1 MEQAIKILIVEDNV
15 IIADDMQS
23 MLEDIGYEIV
33 DNVIV
38 YEQAVEVLKNKQVD
52 LVLID
57 IILASDKTGID
68 LGKHI
73 RENYDIPFIF
83 VTSNSDRATVENA
96 KTVKPNGYLVKPF
109 EQQDLYTSIEI
120 ALSNFIYG
128 NQSSNKESA
137 FDAETNDNAPM
148 SNSILKDSIFVKKQ
162 HLYYRIQF
170 GDIQFIK
177 ADNVYLEVNT
187 ADKKFLVRSPLKDYL
202 EKLPKNKFYRAHK
215 SYIVNVD
222 HIDAINSKDIMINNT
237 LIPISKDFKEF
248 IISAM
253 NSWSDVF
260 YEPFETQIKKFKFV
274 FLDMNFCIVRQ
285 NCKT

>member
-1 MEQAIKILIVEDNV
+1 M

-23 MLEDIGYEIV
+23 MLEEIGYEIV

-38 YEQAVEVLKNKQVD
+38 YEQAVEVLKNKDVD

-73 RENYDIPFIF
+73 RENYNIPFIF

-120 ALSNFIYG
+120 ALSNFTSVKNNG
-128 NQSSNKESA
+128 ASESQEEEDDRLMSNKV
-137 FDAETNDNAPM
+137 
-148 SNSILKDSIFVKKQ
+148 LKDSIFVKKQ

-187 ADKKFLVRSPLKDYL
+187 VDKKFLVRSPLKDYL
-202 EKLPKNKFYRAHK
+202 EKLPQQKFYRAHK

-222 HIDAINSKDIMINNT
+222 HIDAINSKDILINNT
-237 LIPISKDFKEF
+237 LIPISKEFKEF

-253 NSWSDVF
+253 NS
-260 YEPFETQIKKFKFV
+260 
-274 FLDMNFCIVRQ
+274 
-285 NCKT
+285 

>member
-1 MEQAIKILIVEDNV
+1 
-15 IIADDMQS
+15 MQS
-23 MLEDIGYEIV
+23 MLEEIGYEIV

-38 YEQAVEVLKNKQVD
+38 YEQAVEVLKTQQVD

-73 RENYDIPFIF
+73 RDNFDIPFIF

-128 NQSSNKESA
+128 KQNLEKGISSEDVNE
-137 FDAETNDNAPM
+137 DVPM

-187 ADKKFLVRSPLKDYL
+187 VDKKFLVRSPLKDYL
-202 EKLPKNKFYRAHK
+202 EKLPQNKFYRAHK

-253 NSWSDVF
+253 NS
-260 YEPFETQIKKFKFV
+260 
-274 FLDMNFCIVRQ
+274 
-285 NCKT
+285 

>member
-1 MEQAIKILIVEDNV
+1 MEHPIKILIVEDNV

-23 MLEDIGYEIV
+23 MLEEIGYEVV

-38 YEQAVEVLKNKQVD
+38 YEQAIEVLKNNHVD

-68 LGKHI
+68 LGRHI
-73 RENYDIPFIF
+73 RETYNIPFIF
-83 VTSNSDRATVENA
+83 VTSNSDKATVENA
-96 KTVKPNGYLVKPF
+96 KLVKPDGYLVKPF

-120 ALSNFIYG
+120 ALSNFNYS
-128 NQSSNKESA
+128 QKSSKSPEYENNEV
-137 FDAETNDNAPM
+137 DQIT
-148 SNSILKDSIFVKKQ
+148 SNSVLKDSIFVKKQ

-170 GDIQFIK
+170 TDIQFIK

-187 ADKKFLVRSPLKDYL
+187 VDKKFLVRSPLKDYL

-222 HIDAINSKDIMINNT
+222 HIEAINSKDILINDT

-248 IISAM
+248 IISSM
-253 NSWSDVF
+253 NS
-260 YEPFETQIKKFKFV
+260 
-274 FLDMNFCIVRQ
+274 
-285 NCKT
+285 

>member
-1 MEQAIKILIVEDNV
+1 M

-23 MLEDIGYEIV
+23 MLEEIGYEIV

-38 YEQAVEVLKNKQVD
+38 YEQAVEVLKTQQVD

-128 NQSSNKESA
+128 KQNVAKGISSEDVNE
-137 FDAETNDNAPM
+137 DVPL

-187 ADKKFLVRSPLKDYL
+187 IDKKFLVRSPLKDYL
-202 EKLPKNKFYRAHK
+202 EKLPQNKFYRAHK

-237 LIPISKDFKEF
+237 LIPISKDFKDF

-253 NSWSDVF
+253 NS
-260 YEPFETQIKKFKFV
+260 
-274 FLDMNFCIVRQ
+274 
-285 NCKT
+285 

>member
-1 MEQAIKILIVEDNV
+1 
-15 IIADDMQS
+15 
-23 MLEDIGYEIV
+23 MLEEIGYEIV

-38 YEQAVEVLKNKQVD
+38 YEQAVEVLKTQQVD

-73 RENYDIPFIF
+73 REHYDIPFIF

-128 NQSSNKESA
+128 KQNVASGLPKEEVNE
-137 FDAETNDNAPM
+137 DVPM

-170 GDIQFIK
+170 EDIQFIK

-187 ADKKFLVRSPLKDYL
+187 VDKKFLVRSPLKDYL
-202 EKLPKNKFYRAHK
+202 EKLPQNKFYRAHK

-222 HIDAINSKDIMINNT
+222 HIDAINSKDIMINDT
-237 LIPISKDFKEF
+237 LIPISKDFKEL

-253 NSWSDVF
+253 NS
-260 YEPFETQIKKFKFV
+260 
-274 FLDMNFCIVRQ
+274 
-285 NCKT
+285 

>member
-1 MEQAIKILIVEDNV
+1 MEQPIKILLVEDNV

-23 MLEDIGYEIV
+23 MLEEIGYEIV

-38 YEQAVEVLKNKQVD
+38 YEQAVEVLKTKEVD

-73 RENYDIPFIF
+73 RDNYSIPFIF

-120 ALSNFIYG
+120 ALSNFDHATKA
-128 NQSSNKESA
+128 ST
-137 FDAETNDNAPM
+137 AEAGTAPDKM
-148 SNSILKDSIFVKKQ
+148 TPNSVLKDSIFVKKQ
-162 HLYYRIQF
+162 HLYYRIPF

-187 ADKKFLVRSPLKDYL
+187 IDKKFLVRSPLKDYL
-202 EKLPKNKFYRAHK
+202 EKLPRNKFYRAHK

-222 HIDAINSKDIMINNT
+222 HIDAVNSKDIMINNT

-248 IISAM
+248 ILSAM
-253 NSWSDVF
+253 NS
-260 YEPFETQIKKFKFV
+260 
-274 FLDMNFCIVRQ
+274 
-285 NCKT
+285 

>member
-1 MEQAIKILIVEDNV
+1 
-15 IIADDMQS
+15 MQS
-23 MLEDIGYEIV
+23 MLEEIGYEIV

-38 YEQAVEVLKNKQVD
+38 YEQAVEVLKNKEVD

-73 RENYDIPFIF
+73 RENYNIPFIF

-120 ALSNFIYG
+120 ALSNFTSVKNNG
-128 NQSSNKESA
+128 ASESQEEEDDRLMSNKV
-137 FDAETNDNAPM
+137 
-148 SNSILKDSIFVKKQ
+148 LKDSIFVKKQ

-187 ADKKFLVRSPLKDYL
+187 IDKKFLVRSPLKDYL
-202 EKLPKNKFYRAHK
+202 EKLPQQKFYRAHK

-222 HIDAINSKDIMINNT
+222 HIDAINSKDILINNT
-237 LIPISKDFKEF
+237 LIPISKEFKEF

-253 NSWSDVF
+253 NS
-260 YEPFETQIKKFKFV
+260 
-274 FLDMNFCIVRQ
+274 
-285 NCKT
+285 

>member
-1 MEQAIKILIVEDNV
+1 MEQPIKILIVEDNV

-23 MLEDIGYEIV
+23 MLEEIGYEIV

-38 YEQAVEVLKNKQVD
+38 YEQAVEVLKTQQVD

-57 IILASDKTGID
+57 IILASDRTGID

-73 RENYDIPFIF
+73 RENYDIPFVF

-128 NQSSNKESA
+128 KQPGNSNESNGA
-137 FDAETNDNAPM
+137 VNEDVPM

-187 ADKKFLVRSPLKDYL
+187 VDKKFLVRSPLKDYL

-253 NSWSDVF
+253 NS
-260 YEPFETQIKKFKFV
+260 
-274 FLDMNFCIVRQ
+274 
-285 NCKT
+285 

>member
-1 MEQAIKILIVEDNV
+1 MEQPIRILIVEDNV

-23 MLEDIGYEIV
+23 MLEEIGYEIV

-38 YEQAVEVLKNKQVD
+38 YEQAVEVLKNKEVD

-73 RENYDIPFIF
+73 RENYNIPFIF

-120 ALSNFIYG
+120 ALSNFISVKNNG
-128 NQSSNKESA
+128 AGESQEQEDDRLMSNKV
-137 FDAETNDNAPM
+137 
-148 SNSILKDSIFVKKQ
+148 LKDSIFVKKQ

-187 ADKKFLVRSPLKDYL
+187 VDKKFLVRSPLKDYL
-202 EKLPKNKFYRAHK
+202 EKLPQQKFYRAHK

-222 HIDAINSKDIMINNT
+222 HIDAINSKDILINNT
-237 LIPISKDFKEF
+237 LIPISKEFKEF

-253 NSWSDVF
+253 NS
-260 YEPFETQIKKFKFV
+260 
-274 FLDMNFCIVRQ
+274 
-285 NCKT
+285 

>member
-1 MEQAIKILIVEDNV
+1 MEQPIKILIVEDNV

-23 MLEDIGYEIV
+23 MLEEIGYEIV

-38 YEQAVEVLKNKQVD
+38 YEQAVEVLKTQQVD

-73 RENYDIPFIF
+73 RDNYDIPFIF

-128 NQSSNKESA
+128 KQNLSKGLSN
-137 FDAETNDNAPM
+137 ETVNEDVPM

-187 ADKKFLVRSPLKDYL
+187 VDKKFLVRSPLKDYL
-202 EKLPKNKFYRAHK
+202 EKLPQNKFYRAHK

-253 NSWSDVF
+253 NS
-260 YEPFETQIKKFKFV
+260 
-274 FLDMNFCIVRQ
+274 
-285 NCKT
+285 

>member
-1 MEQAIKILIVEDNV
+1 LEKPIRILIVEDNV

-23 MLEDIGYEIV
+23 MLEEIGYEIV

-38 YEQAVEVLKNKQVD
+38 YEQAEEVLKTQQVD

-57 IILASDKTGID
+57 IILASDRTGID

-109 EQQDLYTSIEI
+109 EQQDLFTSIEI
-120 ALSNFIYG
+120 ALANFTYG
-128 NQSSNKESA
+128 SGTNKPDNSLNQ
-137 FDAETNDNAPM
+137 DDVPM
-148 SNSILKDSIFVKKQ
+148 SNSVLKDSIFVKKQ

-187 ADKKFLVRSPLKDYL
+187 VDKKFLVRSPLKDYL

-222 HIDAINSKDIMINNT
+222 HIDAINSKDIMINNN

-253 NSWSDVF
+253 NS
-260 YEPFETQIKKFKFV
+260 
-274 FLDMNFCIVRQ
+274 
-285 NCKT
+285 

>member
-1 MEQAIKILIVEDNV
+1 MEQPIKILIVEDNV

-23 MLEDIGYEIV
+23 MLEEIGYEIV

-38 YEQAVEVLKNKQVD
+38 YEQAVEVLKSQQVD

-128 NQSSNKESA
+128 KQPGSK
-137 FDAETNDNAPM
+137 TNDADDVNEDVPM

-187 ADKKFLVRSPLKDYL
+187 VDKKFLVRSPLKDYL
-202 EKLPKNKFYRAHK
+202 EKLPQNKFYRAHK

-253 NSWSDVF
+253 NS
-260 YEPFETQIKKFKFV
+260 
-274 FLDMNFCIVRQ
+274 
-285 NCKT
+285 

>member
-1 MEQAIKILIVEDNV
+1 MERPIKILIVEDNV

-23 MLEDIGYEIV
+23 MLEEIGYEIV

-38 YEQAVEVLKNKQVD
+38 YEQAEEVLKNQQVD

-73 RENYDIPFIF
+73 RSNYDIPFIF

-96 KTVKPNGYLVKPF
+96 KSVNPNGYLVKPF

-120 ALSNFIYG
+120 ALSNF
-128 NQSSNKESA
+128 SSSGKPSGGIQPEEDVAVS
-137 FDAETNDNAPM
+137 NAV
-148 SNSILKDSIFVKKQ
+148 LKDSIFVKKQ

-170 GDIQFIK
+170 SDIRFIK

-187 ADKKFLVRSPLKDYL
+187 VDKKFLVRSPLKDYL

-222 HIDAINSKDIMINNT
+222 HIDAINSKDIMIKDT
-237 LIPISKDFKEF
+237 QIPISRDFKEF

-253 NSWSDVF
+253 NS
-260 YEPFETQIKKFKFV
+260 
-274 FLDMNFCIVRQ
+274 
-285 NCKT
+285 

>member
-1 MEQAIKILIVEDNV
+1 MDQPIKILIVEDNV

-23 MLEDIGYEIV
+23 MLEEIGYEIV

-38 YEQAVEVLKNKQVD
+38 YEQAVEVLKNNEVD

-68 LGKHI
+68 LGQHI
-73 RENYDIPFIF
+73 RENYNIPFIF

-120 ALSNFIYG
+120 ALSNFDYSSDASGSPVAAPSGESVMG
-128 NQSSNKESA
+128 NSV
-137 FDAETNDNAPM
+137 
-148 SNSILKDSIFVKKQ
+148 LKDSIFVKKQ

-170 GDIQFIK
+170 DDICFIK

-253 NSWSDVF
+253 NS
-260 YEPFETQIKKFKFV
+260 
-274 FLDMNFCIVRQ
+274 
-285 NCKT
+285 

>member
-1 MEQAIKILIVEDNV
+1 MEQPIKILIVEDNV

-23 MLEDIGYEIV
+23 MLEEIGYEIV

-38 YEQAVEVLKNKQVD
+38 YEQAVEVLKSQQVD

-120 ALSNFIYG
+120 ALSNFTYG
-128 NQSSNKESA
+128 TGGKAADVASDDS
-137 FDAETNDNAPM
+137 PM

-187 ADKKFLVRSPLKDYL
+187 VDKKFLVRSPLKDYL
-202 EKLPKNKFYRAHK
+202 GKLPKNKFYRAHK

-222 HIDAINSKDIMINNT
+222 HIDAINSKDIMINNN

-253 NSWSDVF
+253 NS
-260 YEPFETQIKKFKFV
+260 
-274 FLDMNFCIVRQ
+274 
-285 NCKT
+285 

>member
-1 MEQAIKILIVEDNV
+1 
-15 IIADDMQS
+15 
-23 MLEDIGYEIV
+23 MLEEIGYEIV

-38 YEQAVEVLKNKQVD
+38 YEQAEQVLKTKEVD

-73 RENYDIPFIF
+73 RDNYNIPFIF

-120 ALSNFIYG
+120 ALSNFDY
-128 NQSSNKESA
+128 SEKSESA
-137 FDAETNDNAPM
+137 APPSSDDKIV
-148 SNSILKDSIFVKKQ
+148 SNSVLRDSIFVKKQ

-170 GDIQFIK
+170 GDIQYIK
-177 ADNVYLEVNT
+177 ADNVYLEVHT
-187 ADKKFLVRSPLKDYL
+187 IDKKFLVRSPLKDYL

-253 NSWSDVF
+253 NS
-260 YEPFETQIKKFKFV
+260 
-274 FLDMNFCIVRQ
+274 
-285 NCKT
+285 

>member
-1 MEQAIKILIVEDNV
+1 MEHPIKILIVEDNV

-23 MLEDIGYEIV
+23 MLEEIGYEIV

-38 YEQAVEVLKNKQVD
+38 YEQAVEVLKNNHVD

-73 RENYDIPFIF
+73 RDAYNIPFIF

-96 KTVKPNGYLVKPF
+96 KTVKPDGYLVKPF

-120 ALSNFIYG
+120 ALSNFNY
-128 NQSSNKESA
+128 SKKENSTEIDEA
-137 FDAETNDNAPM
+137 GESFT
-148 SNSILKDSIFVKKQ
+148 SNSVLKDSIFVKKQ

-170 GDIQFIK
+170 KDIQFIK

-187 ADKKFLVRSPLKDYL
+187 VDKKFLVRSPLKDYL
-202 EKLPKNKFYRAHK
+202 EKLPQNKFYRAHK

-222 HIDAINSKDIMINNT
+222 HIDAINSKDIMINNN

-248 IISAM
+248 ILSSM
-253 NSWSDVF
+253 NS
-260 YEPFETQIKKFKFV
+260 
-274 FLDMNFCIVRQ
+274 
-285 NCKT
+285 

>member
-1 MEQAIKILIVEDNV
+1 MDQPIKILIVEDNV

-23 MLEDIGYEIV
+23 MLEEIGYEIV

-38 YEQAVEVLKNKQVD
+38 YEQAVEVLKNNEID

-68 LGKHI
+68 LGQHI
-73 RENYDIPFIF
+73 RDNFNIPFIF

-96 KTVKPNGYLVKPF
+96 KSVKPNGYLVKPF

-120 ALSNFIYG
+120 ALSNFDYSTDTSGSAVAATAGEGVVG
-128 NQSSNKESA
+128 NSV
-137 FDAETNDNAPM
+137 
-148 SNSILKDSIFVKKQ
+148 LKDSIFVKKQ

-170 GDIQFIK
+170 DDICFIK

-202 EKLPKNKFYRAHK
+202 QKLPKNKFYRAHK

-222 HIDAINSKDIMINNT
+222 HIDAVNSKDIMINDT

-253 NSWSDVF
+253 NS
-260 YEPFETQIKKFKFV
+260 
-274 FLDMNFCIVRQ
+274 
-285 NCKT
+285 

>member
-1 MEQAIKILIVEDNV
+1 MQWHCSFIWDTIIFCNFECKPSKPQINLEQPIKILIVEDNV

-23 MLEDIGYEIV
+23 MLEEIGYEIV

-38 YEQAVEVLKNKQVD
+38 YEQAVEVLKTQQVD

-128 NQSSNKESA
+128 KQPGNSGVNEGTVNE
-137 FDAETNDNAPM
+137 DVPM

-187 ADKKFLVRSPLKDYL
+187 VDKKFLVRSPLKDYL

-253 NSWSDVF
+253 NS
-260 YEPFETQIKKFKFV
+260 
-274 FLDMNFCIVRQ
+274 
-285 NCKT
+285 

>member
-1 MEQAIKILIVEDNV
+1 MENPIKILIVEDNV

-23 MLEDIGYEIV
+23 MLEEIGYEIV

-38 YEQAVEVLKNKQVD
+38 YEQAVDVLKNNEVD

-73 RENYDIPFIF
+73 REKYNIPFIF

-96 KTVKPNGYLVKPF
+96 KTVKPDGYLVKPF

-120 ALSNFIYG
+120 ALSNFNYSRKENTKEIAG
-128 NQSSNKESA
+128 NEGDA
-137 FDAETNDNAPM
+137 FT
-148 SNSILKDSIFVKKQ
+148 SNSVLKDSIFVKKQ

-170 GDIQFIK
+170 TDIQFIK

-187 ADKKFLVRSPLKDYL
+187 AEKKFLVRSPLKDYL

-222 HIDAINSKDIMINNT
+222 HIDAINSKDIVINNN

-248 IISAM
+248 IISSM
-253 NSWSDVF
+253 NS
-260 YEPFETQIKKFKFV
+260 
-274 FLDMNFCIVRQ
+274 
-285 NCKT
+285 

>member
-1 MEQAIKILIVEDNV
+1 MERPIRILIVEDNV

-23 MLEDIGYEIV
+23 MLEEIGYEIV

-38 YEQAVEVLKNKQVD
+38 YEQAVEVLKTQQVD

-96 KTVKPNGYLVKPF
+96 KMVKPNGYLVKPF

-120 ALSNFIYG
+120 ALSNFTYG
-128 NQSSNKESA
+128 TGEGKN
-137 FDAETNDNAPM
+137 NAMPTEDDVPM
-148 SNSILKDSIFVKKQ
+148 SNSVLKDSIFVKKQ

-187 ADKKFLVRSPLKDYL
+187 VDKKFLVRSPLKDYL
-202 EKLPKNKFYRAHK
+202 EKLPKHKFYRAHK

-222 HIDAINSKDIMINNT
+222 HIDAINSKDIMINNN

-253 NSWSDVF
+253 NS
-260 YEPFETQIKKFKFV
+260 
-274 FLDMNFCIVRQ
+274 
-285 NCKT
+285 

>member
-1 MEQAIKILIVEDNV
+1 MILEEPIKILIVEDNV

-23 MLEDIGYEIV
+23 MLEEIGYEIV

-38 YEQAVEVLKNKQVD
+38 YEQAEEVLRTKEVD

-120 ALSNFIYG
+120 ALSNFT
-128 NQSSNKESA
+128 SSNRANRPTGEADTSEGVA
-137 FDAETNDNAPM
+137 SNALM
-148 SNSILKDSIFVKKQ
+148 KDSIFVKKQ

-170 GDIQFIK
+170 DDIQFIK

-187 ADKKFLVRSPLKDYL
+187 KDKKFLVRSPLKDYL

-222 HIDAINSKDIMINNT
+222 HIDAINSKDILINNT

-253 NSWSDVF
+253 NS
-260 YEPFETQIKKFKFV
+260 
-274 FLDMNFCIVRQ
+274 
-285 NCKT
+285 

>member
-1 MEQAIKILIVEDNV
+1 MEQPIRILIVEDNV

-23 MLEDIGYEIV
+23 MLEEIGYEIV

-38 YEQAVEVLKNKQVD
+38 YEQAVEVLKTQHVD

-68 LGKHI
+68 LGRHI

-96 KTVKPNGYLVKPF
+96 KMVKPNGYLVKPF

-120 ALSNFIYG
+120 ALSNFTR
-128 NQSSNKESA
+128 SDESA
-137 FDAETNDNAPM
+137 AAVVENQEDVPM
-148 SNSILKDSIFVKKQ
+148 SNTVLKDSIFVKKQ

-170 GDIQFIK
+170 SDIRFIK

-187 ADKKFLVRSPLKDYL
+187 VDKKFLVRSPLKDYL

-222 HIDAINSKDIMINNT
+222 HIDAINSKDIMIKDT

-253 NSWSDVF
+253 NS
-260 YEPFETQIKKFKFV
+260 
-274 FLDMNFCIVRQ
+274 
-285 NCKT
+285 

>member
-1 MEQAIKILIVEDNV
+1 MEHPIKILIVEDNV

-23 MLEDIGYEIV
+23 MLEEIGYEIV

-38 YEQAVEVLKNKQVD
+38 YEQAVEVLKNNHVD

-73 RENYDIPFIF
+73 RDVYNIPFIF

-96 KTVKPNGYLVKPF
+96 KLVKPDGYLVKPF

-120 ALSNFIYG
+120 ALSNFNYSKKENGAAAIGG
-128 NQSSNKESA
+128 NEGDS
-137 FDAETNDNAPM
+137 FT
-148 SNSILKDSIFVKKQ
+148 SNSVLKDSIFVKKQ

-187 ADKKFLVRSPLKDYL
+187 VDKKFLVRSPLKDYL

-222 HIDAINSKDIMINNT
+222 HIDAINSKDIMINNN

-248 IISAM
+248 IISSM
-253 NSWSDVF
+253 NS
-260 YEPFETQIKKFKFV
+260 
-274 FLDMNFCIVRQ
+274 
-285 NCKT
+285 

>member
-1 MEQAIKILIVEDNV
+1 MEDPIKILIVEDNV

-23 MLEDIGYEIV
+23 MLEEIGYEVV

-38 YEQAVEVLKNKQVD
+38 YEQAVEVLKNTHVD

-68 LGKHI
+68 LGKYI
-73 RENYDIPFIF
+73 RDFHNIPFVF
-83 VTSNSDRATVENA
+83 VTSNSDKATVENA
-96 KTVKPNGYLVKPF
+96 KTVKPDGYLVKPF

-120 ALSNFIYG
+120 ALSNFNYSAKT
-128 NQSSNKESA
+128 NSNTNVEN
-137 FDAETNDNAPM
+137 AEGDSFM
-148 SNSILKDSIFVKKQ
+148 SNSVLKDSIFVKKQ

-248 IISAM
+248 IISSM
-253 NSWSDVF
+253 NS
-260 YEPFETQIKKFKFV
+260 
-274 FLDMNFCIVRQ
+274 
-285 NCKT
+285 

>member
-1 MEQAIKILIVEDNV
+1 MEQPIRILIVEDNV

-23 MLEDIGYEIV
+23 MLEEIGYEIV

-38 YEQAVEVLKNKQVD
+38 YEQAVDVLKKQQVD

-57 IILASDKTGID
+57 IILASDRTGID

-73 RENYDIPFIF
+73 RENYDIPFLF

-120 ALSNFIYG
+120 ALSNFTYG
-128 NQSSNKESA
+128 AGDGKSGEV
-137 FDAETNDNAPM
+137 ENDDDVPL
-148 SNSILKDSIFVKKQ
+148 SNSVLKDSIFVKKQ

-170 GDIQFIK
+170 EDIHFIK

-187 ADKKFLVRSPLKDYL
+187 VDKKFLVRSPLKNYL
-202 EKLPKNKFYRAHK
+202 EKLPRKKFYRAHK

-253 NSWSDVF
+253 NS
-260 YEPFETQIKKFKFV
+260 
-274 FLDMNFCIVRQ
+274 
-285 NCKT
+285 

>member
-1 MEQAIKILIVEDNV
+1 MEQPIKILIVEDNV

-23 MLEDIGYEIV
+23 MLEEIGYEIV

-38 YEQAVEVLKNKQVD
+38 YEQAEEVLKNKQVD

-68 LGKHI
+68 LGKLI
-73 RENYDIPFIF
+73 REKYNIPFIF
-83 VTSNSDRATVENA
+83 VTSNSDRATVESA

-120 ALSNFIYG
+120 ALSSFNYTEK
-128 NQSSNKESA
+128 QSSDNKNESEE
-137 FDAETNDNAPM
+137 DEDDTLI
-148 SNSILKDSIFVKKQ
+148 SNSVLKDSIFVKKQ

-170 GDIQFIK
+170 SDIQFIK

-187 ADKKFLVRSPLKDYL
+187 VDKKFLVRSPLKDYL
-202 EKLPKNKFYRAHK
+202 EKLPPKKFYRAHK

-222 HIDAINSKDIMINNT
+222 HIEAINSKDILINNN
-237 LIPISKDFKEF
+237 LIPISKEFKEF

-253 NSWSDVF
+253 NS
-260 YEPFETQIKKFKFV
+260 
-274 FLDMNFCIVRQ
+274 
-285 NCKT
+285 

>member
-1 MEQAIKILIVEDNV
+1 MEQPIRILIVEDNV

-23 MLEDIGYEIV
+23 MLEEIGYEIV

-38 YEQAVEVLKNKQVD
+38 YEQAVEVLKTQQVD

-73 RENYDIPFIF
+73 REHYDIPFIF

-120 ALSNFIYG
+120 ALSNFIRSDKNG
-128 NQSSNKESA
+128 E
-137 FDAETNDNAPM
+137 APANNLQEEDVAI
-148 SNSILKDSIFVKKQ
+148 SNSVLKDSIFVKKQ

-187 ADKKFLVRSPLKDYL
+187 VDKKFLVRSPLKDYL

-222 HIDAINSKDIMINNT
+222 HIDAINSKDIMINNN
-237 LIPISKDFKEF
+237 LIPISKEFKEF
-248 IISAM
+248 IISSM
-253 NSWSDVF
+253 NS
-260 YEPFETQIKKFKFV
+260 
-274 FLDMNFCIVRQ
+274 
-285 NCKT
+285 

>member
-1 MEQAIKILIVEDNV
+1 MEQPIKILIVEDNV

-23 MLEDIGYEIV
+23 MLEEIGYEIV

-38 YEQAVEVLKNKQVD
+38 YEQAVEVLKTQEVD

-73 RENYDIPFIF
+73 RDSYNIPFIF

-96 KTVKPNGYLVKPF
+96 KTVQPNGYLVKPF

-120 ALSNFIYG
+120 ALSNFDYADKA
-128 NQSSNKESA
+128 ST
-137 FDAETNDNAPM
+137 AETAASTPEKM
-148 SNSILKDSIFVKKQ
+148 SPNSVLKDSIFVKKQ
-162 HLYYRIQF
+162 HLYYRIPF

-187 ADKKFLVRSPLKDYL
+187 VDKKFLVRSPLKDYL
-202 EKLPKNKFYRAHK
+202 EKLPRNKFYRAHK

-222 HIDAINSKDIMINNT
+222 HIDAVNSKDIMINNT

-248 IISAM
+248 ILSAM
-253 NSWSDVF
+253 NS
-260 YEPFETQIKKFKFV
+260 
-274 FLDMNFCIVRQ
+274 
-285 NCKT
+285 

>member
-1 MEQAIKILIVEDNV
+1 MEQPIRILIVEDNV

-23 MLEDIGYEIV
+23 MLEEIGYEIV

-38 YEQAVEVLKNKQVD
+38 YEQAEEVLKTQKVD

-73 RENYDIPFIF
+73 RDNYDIPFIF

-120 ALSNFIYG
+120 ALANFTRSGSGDKQG
-128 NQSSNKESA
+128 NALSQE
-137 FDAETNDNAPM
+137 DVPL
-148 SNSILKDSIFVKKQ
+148 SNSVLKDSIFVKKQ

-170 GDIQFIK
+170 EDIQFIK

-187 ADKKFLVRSPLKDYL
+187 VDKKFLVRSPLKDYL

-222 HIDAINSKDIMINNT
+222 HIDAINSKDIMINNN

-253 NSWSDVF
+253 NS
-260 YEPFETQIKKFKFV
+260 
-274 FLDMNFCIVRQ
+274 
-285 NCKT
+285 

>member
-1 MEQAIKILIVEDNV
+1 MERPIRILIVEDNV

-23 MLEDIGYEIV
+23 MLEEIGYEIV

-38 YEQAVEVLKNKQVD
+38 YEQAEEVLKTQQVD

-73 RENYDIPFIF
+73 REHYDIPFIF

-120 ALSNFIYG
+120 ALANYTYG
-128 NQSSNKESA
+128 SA
-137 FDAETNDNAPM
+137 TAKHDNALSEEDVPM
-148 SNSILKDSIFVKKQ
+148 SNSVLKDSIFVKKQ

-187 ADKKFLVRSPLKDYL
+187 VDKKFLVRSPLKDYL
-202 EKLPKNKFYRAHK
+202 QKLPKTKFYRAHK

-222 HIDAINSKDIMINNT
+222 HIDAINSKDIMINNN

-253 NSWSDVF
+253 NS
-260 YEPFETQIKKFKFV
+260 
-274 FLDMNFCIVRQ
+274 
-285 NCKT
+285 

>member
-1 MEQAIKILIVEDNV
+1 MEQPIKILIVEDNV

-23 MLEDIGYEIV
+23 MLEEIGYEIV

-38 YEQAVEVLKNKQVD
+38 YEQAVEVLKTQQVD

-128 NQSSNKESA
+128 KQNVAKGISSEDVNE
-137 FDAETNDNAPM
+137 DVPM

-187 ADKKFLVRSPLKDYL
+187 IDKKFLVRSPLKDYL
-202 EKLPKNKFYRAHK
+202 EKLPQNKFYRAHK

-253 NSWSDVF
+253 NS
-260 YEPFETQIKKFKFV
+260 
-274 FLDMNFCIVRQ
+274 
-285 NCKT
+285 